1 MPATRSDDLSDAQL
15 LVASQ
20 SDPEAFGALYDRWAR
35 PLLAYFARRVRDPEV
50 AADLT
55 AETMAVVFAKRMRFR
70 DTGAPASAWLYAIAG
85 HELSRYARRRT
96 VEMRTFER
104 LGLTRPVIDDA
115 SGEAIEALIERD
127 ASAASLG
134 EALDSVS
141 DVERHA
147 VELRVVEELSYRE
160 IASRLNCS
168 VVAARVRVHRG
179 LQRLNELMEITT

>member
-1 MPATRSDDLSDAQL
+1 MPVWPPDDRSDAEL

-20 SDPEAFGALYDRWAR
+20 LDPEAFAALYDRWAH

-50 AADLT
+50 AADLA
-55 AETMAVVFAKRMRFR
+55 AETLAVVFAKRSRFR

-85 HELSRYARRRT
+85 RELSRYARRRT

-104 LGLTRPVIDDA
+104 LGLTVPVIDDA
-115 SGEAIEALIERD
+115 SAEAIEALIDREGD
-127 ASAASLG
+127 SSSLG
-134 EALDSVS
+134 RALEGMS
-141 DVERHA
+141 DGERRA

-179 LQRLNELMEITT
+179 LGHLNKMMEMTT